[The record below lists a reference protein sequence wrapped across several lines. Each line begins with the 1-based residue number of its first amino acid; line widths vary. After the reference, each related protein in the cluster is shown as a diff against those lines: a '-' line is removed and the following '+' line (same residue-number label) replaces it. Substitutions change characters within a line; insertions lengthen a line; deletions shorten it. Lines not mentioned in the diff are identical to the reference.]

1 MKLRLIRL
9 LFLAS
14 LAGLPARAELDTDGN
29 QLSDLWEVKWNA
41 TGLAAMADA
50 DGDGFSNQIE
60 AIAGTDPRSPLSRPG
75 LLIQPGAPGLGAE
88 VQWASVA
95 GKRYTVLSAAELG
108 GDWLPEQ
115 VADGT
120 GGSLALGISTTE
132 GAQFF
137 RLAIADLDSDGDSLT
152 DWEELQLGWDRFSA
166 HTERYDQLDAAR
178 AAAGWN
184 AASTVTVGLLDG
196 EMSERWPDPGV
207 IAIRRTGGL
216 KPITVQFQ
224 LAGTATLDADYAANA
239 TTSITIP
246 AGSRE
251 VWVEFTPIAD
261 SNDGE
266 TVETITL
273 TALPGAGYTLG
284 AQSTATVNLANETA
298 ASLPSAKAAARFLV
312 QAAFGP
318 DQDDPGDADII
329 PENVEQVMALG
340 FEGWIDAEF
349 AKPATHLQPF
359 TVAAATIPEFYV
371 DRKIAA
377 WWARAMGAP
386 ETPGGP
392 PVAYDALRHRV
403 AFCLSQILVTSDR
416 PEALAVQPVGMA
428 NYYDV
433 LVDHAFGN
441 YRDLLYHVTRHPV
454 MGFYLSALKNQ
465 KPNPAANLFPDENF
479 AREVMQLFSI
489 GLWELNPDGTRKQ
502 SGGKDIPTYDN
513 THITNFARV
522 FTGMT
527 FAGSGGFANASEN
540 WTEPMRLVDAFHDC
554 DPKTLL
560 NGVTLPARVP
570 SNPDTGAATDLDL
583 HAAMDNL
590 FQHPNVGPVLA
601 RQLIQRMVTS
611 NPSPGY
617 IERVALKFADNGSGV
632 RGDLKAVVK
641 AILLDPEARDPE
653 RMNDPHFGKVR
664 EPFLRVVNMARA
676 FNAASPSG
684 LYQLGSFFMD
694 HYEEPM
700 KSPSVFNFY
709 LPGYTPPGEIQA
721 ADLVAPEF
729 QIVNATSA
737 VSAPNYYYNAIL
749 GGLHRW
755 GTADPQRN
763 TKLNLAHE
771 LTLVNG
777 STPEVDALLRRL
789 DLALTYGTLHPRQ
802 MQIIRECVLRIDT
815 SRNAYQNER
824 IRAAIYLIVTSPD
837 FCVLR

>member
-1 MKLRLIRL
+1 MPRISVTG
-9 LFLAS
+9 LFLA
-14 LAGLPARAELDTDGN
+14 LALTARASLDTNGN
-29 QLSDLWEVKWNA
+29 QLSDLWETQWGAV
-41 TGLAAMADA
+41 GLAAAADS
-50 DGDGFSNQIE
+50 DGDGFSNAQE
-60 AIAGTDPRSPLSRPG
+60 AAAGTHPLSPMSRPG
-75 LLIQPGAPGLGAE
+75 LALVPGPGQVS
-88 VQWASVA
+88 VQWPSLA
-95 GKRYTVLSAAELG
+95 GKRYTVLGAPALDAAWTPLG
-108 GDWLPEQ
+108 

-120 GGSLALGISTTE
+120 AMGLALDFPTAGVT
-132 GAQFF
+132 AQFF
-137 RLAIADLDSDGDSLT
+137 RLQVGDFDSDGDTLS

-166 HTERYDQLDAAR
+166 HTERYDQFDAAR
-178 AAAGWN
+178 AAAGWS

-196 EMSERWPDPGV
+196 EISERWPDRGI

-216 KPITVQFQ
+216 KPVTVLFQ
-224 LAGTATLDADYAANA
+224 LGGTATPGADFSANA
-239 TTSITIP
+239 TSSITIP

-251 VWVEFTPIAD
+251 VWVEFAPVAD
-261 SNDGE
+261 SDDGE
-266 TVETITL
+266 ATETITL
-273 TALPGAGYTLG
+273 TLLPSAGYTLG
-284 AQSTATVNLANETA
+284 SATSAAVNLLNETT
-298 ASLPSAKAAARFLV
+298 ASLPSPKAAARFLV

-318 DQDDPGDADII
+318 DQDSAGDADII
-329 PENVEQVMALG
+329 PENVEAVMASG
-340 FEGWIDAEF
+340 FEAWIDAEF
-349 AKPATHLQPF
+349 AKPATHLQPM
-359 TVAAATIPEFYV
+359 TVALASVPEFYV
-371 DRKIAA
+371 DRKVAA

-392 PVAYDALRHRV
+392 AVQYDALRHRV

-416 PEALAVQPVGMA
+416 PETLAVQPVGMA
-428 NYYDV
+428 NYYDL

-441 YRDLLYHVTRHPV
+441 YKDLLYHVTRHPV
-454 MGFYLSALKNQ
+454 MGFYLSALKNK
-465 KPNPAANLFPDENF
+465 KPNPAANIFPDENY
-479 AREVMQLFSI
+479 AREIMQLFSI
-489 GLWELNPDGTRKQ
+489 GLWELNTNGTRRQ
-502 SGGKDIPTYDN
+502 SGGRDIPTYDN

-527 FAGSGGFANASEN
+527 FAGGAANFDNASEN
-540 WTEPMRLVDAFHDC
+540 WTQPMALVDAQHDC

-560 NGVTLPARVP
+560 NGATLPARTP
-570 SNPDTGAATDLDL
+570 SVPDTGAATELDL
-583 HAAMDNL
+583 QAAISNL
-590 FQHPNVGPVLA
+590 FNHPNVGPFLA

-611 NPSPGY
+611 NPSSGY
-617 IERVALKFADNGSGV
+617 IERVALKFNDRGDGV
-632 RGDLKAVVK
+632 RGDMKAVVK
-641 AILLDPEARDPE
+641 AILLDPEARDPAH
-653 RMNDPHFGKVR
+653 MDDPQFGKIR

-721 ADLVAPEF
+721 AGLVAPEM

-763 TKLNLAHE
+763 VKLNLAQE
-771 LTLVNG
+771 LPIVQG
-777 STPEVDALLRRL
+777 AAPDIDGLLRRL
-789 DLALTYGTLHPRQ
+789 DLALCYGTLHPRQ
-802 MQIIRECVLRIDT
+802 MQLIRDAVLRIST
-815 SRNAYQNER
+815 STWDYENER